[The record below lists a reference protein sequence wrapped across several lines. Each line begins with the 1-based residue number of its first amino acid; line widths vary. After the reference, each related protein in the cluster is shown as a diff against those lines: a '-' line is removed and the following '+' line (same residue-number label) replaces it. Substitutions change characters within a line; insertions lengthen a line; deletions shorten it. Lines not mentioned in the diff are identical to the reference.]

1 MSGAVLEKVPLMGGE
16 LEICR
21 FANKPKYRYFRMYV
35 RASGSQKRT
44 YIKRTLRTEDRAEAE
59 RRAYEEWRK
68 RKTLQEDGGAGT
80 AKKLQDLM
88 DDWIEKSWQR
98 VVTGEI
104 EEVTWKSKRS
114 FFTNALKN
122 FFKAKGYKR
131 ITDLQQDSFEGYRY

>member
-21 FANKPKYRYFRMYV
+21 FANKPKYWYFRMYV
-35 RASGSQKRT
+35 RASWNQKRT

-68 RKTLQEDGGAGT
+68 LKTLQEDGGAVT

-131 ITDLQQDSFEGYRY
+131 ITDL